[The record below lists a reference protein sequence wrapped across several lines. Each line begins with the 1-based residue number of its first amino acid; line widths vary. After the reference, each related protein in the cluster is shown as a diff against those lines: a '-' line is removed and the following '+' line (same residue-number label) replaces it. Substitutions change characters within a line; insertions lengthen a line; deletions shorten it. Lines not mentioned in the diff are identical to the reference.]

1 MSTLHYSNRRLIMFK
16 RKTETMS
23 ISEFMNHS
31 EKPKR
36 SKKLHPAALAP
47 IPLMLAAKPAFAAE
61 GAVTAAATPEIG
73 LEQLS
78 TIFDALV
85 DKAYVVAGEF
95 LRFGAEF
102 SLPAAF
108 IILPIITLISLL
120 GAREFGGRAFRATGM
135 SYVILQ
141 ILPVAFGILTGGSV

>member
-1 MSTLHYSNRRLIMFK
+1 MFK
-16 RKTETMS
+16 QKTESMT
-23 ISEFMNHS
+23 IPEFMHGKE
-31 EKPKR
+31 EKPR
-36 SKKLHPAALAP
+36 KKLHPAALAP
-47 IPLMLAAKPAFAAE
+47 VPLMLAAKPAFASE
-61 GAVTAAATPEIG
+61 GAAVTAAATPEIG

-120 GAREFGGRAFRATGM
+120 GARDFGGRAFRATGM

-141 ILPVAFGILTGGSV
+141 VLPIAFGILTGGSV